1 MLVRACLCSINSH
14 GGSQL
19 YNNGRALPAAT
30 VAVCLFR
37 KPNSITVTA
46 SRSCSLS
53 VVSPA
58 ITLLA
63 SIRSITRNA
72 RYQVTTKRLE
82 SIPPARSN
90 NDFKELAVLF
100 LGFRRAASPK
110 WRSRRTICSTIT
122 DSVRFAAQT
131 ESALNDQK
139 SLSEFTM
146 VHSGYNAPARSP
158 YQG

>member
-46 SRSCSLS
+46 SRSYSLS

-110 WRSRRTICSTIT
+110 WRSGRTICSTIT

-139 SLSEFTM
+139 SLSEFTLWL
-146 VHSGYNAPARSP
+146 
-158 YQG
+158 